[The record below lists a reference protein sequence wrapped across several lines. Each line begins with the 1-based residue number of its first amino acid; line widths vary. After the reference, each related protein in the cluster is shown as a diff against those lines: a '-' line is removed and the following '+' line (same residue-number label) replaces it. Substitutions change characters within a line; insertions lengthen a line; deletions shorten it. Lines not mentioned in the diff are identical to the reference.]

1 MRPFFLSKVFRLL
14 ETKKDRKQSK
24 AKIMFKQRIVKSVIY
39 LVIGLIITII
49 FAYLQNPQQ
58 NFLLQPLPG
67 VALVILIL
75 FLWLSIKSVID
86 AYTFYLFAK
95 IVEVIKQFSSIKE
108 QETVKQIPLHPK
120 SLPSVSRIEENI
132 AEKVKQVPILPK
144 NEQMLQTPQKT
155 TITKQTENKKVCPYC
170 GRELPYGDIH
180 IICPYCGHR
189 LK

>member
-1 MRPFFLSKVFRLL
+1 MFRLL
-14 ETKKDRKQSK
+14 GTKKNRILSK

-39 LVIGLIITII
+39 FVIGLIIAI
-49 FAYLQNPQQ
+49 FFAFLQSPQQ

-67 VALVILIL
+67 IALIILVL
-75 FLWLSIKSVID
+75 FFWLSIRSIID

-95 IVEVIKQFSSIKE
+95 IVEVLKQSSSVKE
-108 QETVKQIPLHPK
+108 QEETIKTVPMYTKPLPAISQID
-120 SLPSVSRIEENI
+120 ENI

-144 NEQMLQTPQKT
+144 NEQISQIPQKT
-155 TITKQTENKKVCPYC
+155 TTAKQSETKKVCPYC